1 MTGLLS
7 RFLKVGRQFRAVQHY
22 DVLDRQAGSVRAP
35 NPLAEDVYDDT
46 GWVTWTVI
54 TSVPWYC

>member
-1 MTGLLS
+1 MAGEITGGVASALHRS
-7 RFLKVGRQFRAVQHY
+7 
-22 DVLDRQAGSVRAP
+22 
-35 NPLAEDVYDDT
+35 PLAKGAYDDA